1 MISTPYSIEPIL
13 ITLKLSFVTTIIL
26 IFIGLPIAYW
36 LNFSKYKYKSFFE
49 AIINLP
55 LVLPPSVLGF
65 YLLLTFNPDSN
76 VGKFLKDFFN
86 ISFVFSFEAII
97 LGSVI
102 FSLPFMVQYLQ
113 TGMKNLPISL
123 IEASYT
129 LGKSK
134 LETFFRVIL
143 PNIKNSLFA
152 GIVISFAHTIGEFGL
167 VLMIGGNIPGKT
179 KVASI
184 VIYEEVESMNYD
196 AANFYSLIMLIIC
209 FSLLLS
215 FYYINNKFLT
225 KNV

>member
-1 MISTPYSIEPIL
+1 MIESYSLDPIFL
-13 ITLKLSFVTTIIL
+13 TLKLASVTTIL
-26 IFIGLPIAYW
+26 LLFIGLPIAYW
-36 LNFSKYKYKSFFE
+36 LNFSKFKYKSIFE

-65 YLLLTFNPDSN
+65 YLLLIFNPSN
-76 VGKFLKDFFN
+76 KIGIFLKE
-86 ISFVFSFEAII
+86 SFSLSLVFSFEGII

-102 FSLPFMVQYLQ
+102 FSLPFMVQYIQ
-113 TGMKNLPISL
+113 TGLKNLPQYL

-134 LETFFRVIL
+134 IETFFRVIL
-143 PNIKNSLFA
+143 PNIKNSIFA

-167 VLMIGGNIPGKT
+167 VLMIGGNIPNKT

-196 AANFYSLIMLIIC
+196 SANFYSIIMFLIC
-209 FSLLLS
+209 FLLLIS
-215 FYYINNKFLT
+215 FYYINNNILSKKL
-225 KNV
+225 